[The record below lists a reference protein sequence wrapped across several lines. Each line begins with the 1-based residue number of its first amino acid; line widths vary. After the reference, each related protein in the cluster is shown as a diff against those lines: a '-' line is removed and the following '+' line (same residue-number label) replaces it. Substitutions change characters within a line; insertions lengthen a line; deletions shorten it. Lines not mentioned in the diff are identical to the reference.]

1 MKTELTLNANLLA
14 LVDRAVKTAWWH
26 SLRPVRARTLK
37 GRIHYAYVNRN
48 TRHRVVHW
56 PRDVGQRPGVRDY
69 TDPRTY
75 GLTQEDRDFRRAK
88 KDKVFRRKF
97 KAQLR
102 REIRGLTREFTS
114 DNLDKAVQFAEAFAE
129 NTRRLAH
136 LYNLWNQL
144 SKGVADRKGPA
155 TIAHIPFGR
164 AHEERVYLRRDIGLQ
179 IKGRGNVHLFTTA
192 SETYT
197 TSQPHR
203 SVWRWGRWRTVQ
215 NAKHCYFIRSLA
227 IITRDKTRVKWRL
240 HDKSLEI
247 TAPEG
252 THWRMDHHGIA
263 LVRGQ
268 DDYHP
273 MAYELYAASKGDWS
287 PILQELDDN
296 ARLRQRELAENLVLA
311 AEAEGVW
318 VCLQDS
324 LSAGNCLAGT
334 LSWGE
339 QQGIKPGRHYAA
351 TELLKCVQTDAGRV
365 RLALSHAIRRHKREM
380 EQGYANLAEHVVA

>member
-1 MKTELTLNANLLA
+1 MKALNANLLA
-14 LVDRAVKTAWWH
+14 LVDRAVKTAYH
-26 SLRPVRARTLK
+26 HTLRPIRARTLK

-48 TRHRVVHW
+48 PRHRVVRW
-56 PRDVGQRPGVRDY
+56 PYNVGQRPGVRDY
-69 TDPRTY
+69 TDSRTY

-97 KAQLR
+97 KTRLR
-102 REIRGLTREFTS
+102 REVKALTREFAS
-114 DNLDKAVQFAEAFAE
+114 DNLDKAVQLAEEFTK
-129 NTRRLAH
+129 NDTRLTR
-136 LYNLWNQL
+136 LYNMWSVLG
-144 SKGVADRKGPA
+144 KGAVTHKNVA
-155 TIAHIPFGR
+155 TIARIPFGR
-164 AHEERVYLRRDIGLQ
+164 KADERVYLRRDIGLQ
-179 IKGRGNVHLFTTA
+179 IEGRGNVYLRTTA

-197 TSQPHR
+197 TSRRHQ
-203 SVWRWGRWRTVQ
+203 SVYRYGRWRTIQ
-215 NAKHCYFIRSLA
+215 NAEHNHFIRSLA

-240 HDKSLEI
+240 HDQSLEI

-252 THWRMDHHGIA
+252 TSWRRDHHGIA

-268 DDYHP
+268 DEYHP
-273 MAYELYAASKGDWS
+273 MAFELYAASKGDWS
-287 PILQELDDN
+287 HILREMDDN
-296 ARLRQRELAENLVLA
+296 ARLRQQELAENMVLA

-334 LSWGE
+334 LSWAE

-351 TELLKCVQTDAGRV
+351 TELLKCVKTDAGRV